1 LAKKRPKSGISIPTS
16 RGWKRDKVVFGGFE
30 TDQLDQFRCIDLDH
44 FPSVRDL

>member
-1 LAKKRPKSGISIPTS
+1 LAKKRPKSGHFDPDE
-16 RGWKRDKVVFGGFE
+16 RGWKRNKVAFGGFE